1 MKAVA
6 TTMATTT
13 SPNEWD
19 ITNSIAEN
27 TSQAKGIIQPDF
39 TLHLPIYFQIPK
51 ANLAHK
57 SS

>member
-39 TLHLPIYFQIPK
+39 TLHLPIYF
-51 ANLAHK
+51 
-57 SS
+57 